1 MADSYH
7 HGDLREALLREAL
20 QLLVSKG
27 EAALSLRAVARQA
40 GVSHTAP
47 YRHFRDKA
55 GLLHAV
61 ADEGFDALSQRLDAA
76 QAAAGPDPLA
86 RFRAL
91 GRAYIDFALA
101 MPDRFRL
108 MFGREVVAAR
118 HQSGDLG
125 AAGAPF
131 QRLLDTIEAAQSAAQ
146 VRSGPLPPLALAAW
160 AGVHGCALLCLDGL
174 IPPEAAPRDPL
185 IDQLLQL
192 CYEGLAP

>member
-1 MADSYH
+1 MAEPYH
-7 HGDLREALLREAL
+7 HGDLRGALLRGAL
-20 QLLVSKG
+20 QILIEKG
-27 EAALSLRAVARQA
+27 ETALSLRAVARQV

-55 GLLHAV
+55 GLLQAV
-61 ADEGFDALSQRLDAA
+61 ADEGFAAFSEHLDAA
-76 QAAAGPDPLA
+76 QTAAGPDPLP

-91 GRAYIDFALA
+91 GRAYIDFARA
-101 MPDRFRL
+101 QPDRFRL

-125 AAGAPF
+125 PAGAPF
-131 QRLLDTIEAAQSAAQ
+131 QRLLDTIGAAQHAGT
-146 VRSGPLPPLALAAW
+146 VRAGPSPTLALAAW

-174 IPPEAAPRDPL
+174 LPPQVGPSDAL